1 MFGVGGAKMDRA
13 LEQALANRAQ
23 VKGTLSADSNGLLIS
38 ATGELKGSPAGRF
51 TSISRAA
58 SSLCP
63 EQQATVV
70 IETATGSLVLRDYD
84 GMTVVLRLG
93 NKE

>member
-1 MFGVGGAKMDRA
+1 
-13 LEQALANRAQ
+13 
-23 VKGTLSADSNGLLIS
+23 
-38 ATGELKGSPAGRF
+38 
-51 TSISRAA
+51 
-58 SSLCP
+58 
-63 EQQATVV
+63 VV